1 MVLQL
6 PRLTNSLRDPFDI
19 DRAYLHRKSILQNL
33 NQPSAKSLDESELA
47 RKIVYNWEEA
57 SPEVRQA
64 YKQFIGA
71 VVELIGGEVVSEEF
85 REVALTTYRLF
96 SDQGEEDNDSR
107 RIAAKK
113 YNLFL
118 SIS

>member
-1 MVLQL
+1 MVGINVDVCDHLVL
-6 PRLTNSLRDPFDI
+6 VLVLNFSLLIWD
-19 DRAYLHRKSILQNL
+19 
-33 NQPSAKSLDESELA
+33 
-47 RKIVYNWEEA
+47 VA